1 MLRASLS
8 GHDWSCPDNFKFPY
22 MFCYCMLN
30 IVYMSVYNRDDE
42 KDDDKDNK
50 KDVRIG
56 EDTLLL
62 FPFSSYSLPT
72 CPSDQSIAKP
82 PDQTVT
88 ESGEESWHCRMVIT
102 KCACVTQMSSFVC
115 LLILFCNLLVCVWL
129 ALFTHLLI
137 IAIVLPSL

>member
-1 MLRASLS
+1 
-8 GHDWSCPDNFKFPY
+8 
-22 MFCYCMLN
+22 MLN
-30 IVYMSVYNRDDE
+30 INNVYMSVYNRDD
-42 KDDDKDNK
+42 KKDNK
-50 KDVRIG
+50 KDVRVG
-56 EDTLLL
+56 EDALLL
-62 FPFSSYSLPT
+62 VPFSSSSLPT